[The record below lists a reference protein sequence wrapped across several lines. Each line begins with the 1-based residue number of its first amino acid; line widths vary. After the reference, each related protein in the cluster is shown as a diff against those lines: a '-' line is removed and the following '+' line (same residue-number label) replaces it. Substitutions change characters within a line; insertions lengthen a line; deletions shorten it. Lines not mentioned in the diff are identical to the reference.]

1 LLTNKVF
8 LKRNHFKSL
17 LMFPYYEKEV
27 VTMLNKGICVNA
39 NAMFIFVASN
49 SIFMSKT
56 LYDSP
61 TLMETIF
68 S

>member
-1 LLTNKVF
+1 MIL
-8 LKRNHFKSL
+8 HF
-17 LMFPYYEKEV
+17 EKEV
-27 VTMLNKGICVNA
+27 VIMFNKEIYVNA
-39 NAMFIFVASN
+39 NITFNLVTSN

-61 TLMETIF
+61 TSVEIIF

>member
-1 LLTNKVF
+1 M
-8 LKRNHFKSL
+8 

-27 VTMLNKGICVNA
+27 VTMLNKGICA
-39 NAMFIFVASN
+39 NDNVMFIFVAS
-49 SIFMSKT
+49 SSVFMSKT

>member
-1 LLTNKVF
+1 M
-8 LKRNHFKSL
+8 

-27 VTMLNKGICVNA
+27 VTMLNKGIWTNA
-39 NAMFIFVASN
+39 TAMFIFVASN
-49 SIFMSKT
+49 GAFMSKT

>member
-1 LLTNKVF
+1 M
-8 LKRNHFKSL
+8 

-27 VTMLNKGICVNA
+27 VTMLNKGICINA
-39 NAMFIFVASN
+39 NVMFIFIASN